1 MKGTELALC
10 AFLYKVRSDLSTDLL
25 DVRVSSL
32 TKNFHIGIIYSRLEP
47 GSLSG
52 GITGRAVEASGPP
65 ITS

>member
-32 TKNFHIGIIYSRLEP
+32 TKNFHIGIIYSHLEP

>member
-1 MKGTELALC
+1 MKGTEVALC